1 MAVKQRSN
9 KYWARRAE
17 EGLNKALKTSAS
29 YERLINRVYTEASI
43 NLTQELQRLYRNAY
57 KGDKSFDMDKLNALE
72 PSGNVERFKA
82 AMQRQG
88 LYRELPDNY
97 KGRLTRLEML
107 DAQIWAEVKRAGQKE
122 TAYNTDAYRKIVN
135 NGYKN
140 AQSVIAKGTNT
151 SFTFNKLNTGAVNTI
166 LNNQFDGANYSERI
180 WGQTD
185 VLANEL
191 QQKLAT
197 AVATGQNY
205 ERTAREFRQ
214 RFNVKKTYAERLIRT
229 ESCYF
234 ETEAKLQAYK
244 DLGITELV
252 FVATLDSRTSEIC
265 QHADGER
272 IKISEAVV
280 GENIPPLH
288 PNCRSTVRAYI
299 AEEFEP
305 EERIER
311 IRGKNSYTDN
321 QTYEEWKTSRVKSL
335 INVIGGKLD
344 LKSMQVIANGIKYD
358 ADSMFDLD
366 PVLLGGMQNSAEG
379 VINSYG
385 LEAWLKQNG
394 NLNFYSQPMY
404 GGVIASTNRK
414 RPHIGVNSSYYVDN
428 KKLVR
433 AVRNGVNKHHFMPAK
448 RYRDYTINHELGHL
462 VENYI
467 LANHN
472 TDAHAAVIIKEVF
485 DMVVKD
491 TGLTASKAW
500 QQHMSGYGKIKAREA
515 FAESFANMRGGA
527 INPFGRALKKWL
539 SDESNLRRDWDAY
552 DKSKGAIIK
561 ARKRGK

>member
-82 AMQRQG
+82 AMRRQG

-166 LNNQFDGANYSERI
+166 LNNKFDGANYSERI

-205 ERTAREFRQ
+205 ERTAREFRE
-214 RFNVKKTYAERLIRT
+214 RFNVKKSYAERLIRT

-305 EERIER
+305 TERIARNADER
-311 IRGKNSYTDN
+311 NVYVQQ
-321 QTYEEWKTSRVKSL
+321 QTYEEWAKANPTVASNGSVPPPSNNPIVAHFDNTAKAANIDYLDAKEMVKQPTEEEIISKLAGGDLTEGSCASLALAYAANKNGWDVLDFRGGISRGLFSRNISMVR
-335 INVIGGKLD
+335 IGNLD
-344 LKSMQVIANGIKYD
+344 KAIKYSENNYD
-358 ADSMFDLD
+358 AFKAASK
-366 PVLLGGMQNSAEG
+366 VLANIKAGSKHEYILSVSRHTAVVKRLSNGNYMYLELQSGKGNNGWHELTLTALRQRFGCTKQRTIYGERLKQEALL
-379 VINSYG
+379 VDINSF
-385 LEAWLKQNG
+385 KG
-394 NLNFYSQPMY
+394 NQDFRHIMGYINTKAGNQ
-404 GGVIASTNRK
+404 RK
-414 RPHIGVNSSYYVDN
+414 G
-428 KKLVR
+428 
-433 AVRNGVNKHHFMPAK
+433 
-448 RYRDYTINHELGHL
+448 
-462 VENYI
+462 
-467 LANHN
+467 
-472 TDAHAAVIIKEVF
+472 
-485 DMVVKD
+485 
-491 TGLTASKAW
+491 
-500 QQHMSGYGKIKAREA
+500 Q
-515 FAESFANMRGGA
+515 
-527 INPFGRALKKWL
+527 
-539 SDESNLRRDWDAY
+539 
-552 DKSKGAIIK
+552 KGNEK
-561 ARKRGK
+561 

>member
-29 YERLINRVYTEASI
+29 YERLINKVYTDASI
-43 NLTQELQRLYRNAY
+43 KLTQELQRLYRNAY
-57 KGDKSFDMDKLNALE
+57 KRNDGFDMVKLNALE

-88 LYRELPDNY
+88 LYRELPANY
-97 KGRLTRLEML
+97 RGRLTRLEML
-107 DAQIWAEVKRAGQKE
+107 DAQIWAEVKKAGQKE
-122 TAYNTDAYRKIVN
+122 TAYNTAAYRKIVN

-151 SFTFNKLNTGAVNTI
+151 SFTFNKLNTNAVNTI

-205 ERTAREFRQ
+205 ERTAREFRE
-214 RFNVKKTYAERLIRT
+214 RFNVKQSYAERLIRT

-234 ETEAKLQAYK
+234 ETEAKIQAYK
-244 DLGITELV
+244 DMGIEEVV

-272 IKISEAVV
+272 IKISELVV
-280 GENIPPLH
+280 GENAPPLH
-288 PNCRSTVRAYI
+288 PNCRSTLRAYVG
-299 AEEFEP
+299 EDFEP
-305 EERIER
+305 EARIER

-321 QTYEEWKTSRVKSL
+321 QNYEEWKTNRVKSL
-335 INVIGGKLD
+335 VSAVGGVLNPRT
-344 LKSMQVIANGIKYD
+344 MQVVANGINYD

-366 PVLLGGMQNSAEG
+366 PVLLGGMQNSAESI
-379 VINSYG
+379 VDTYG
-385 LEAWLKQNG
+385 LEGWLKQNG
-394 NLNFYSQPMY
+394 NLSFYSKPMY
-404 GGVIASTNRK
+404 GGVIASTNRR
-414 RPHIGVNSSYYVDN
+414 RPHIGVNSSYYTN
-428 KKLVR
+428 SKKLER
-433 AVRNGVNKHHFMPAK
+433 AVRNGVKKHHFMPAK

-462 VENYI
+462 VENYV
-467 LANHN
+467 LKNHN
-472 TDAHAAVIIKEVF
+472 TDANAAVIIKELS
-485 DMVVKD
+485 DMVVKE
-491 TGLTASKAW
+491 TGLTTSKAW
-500 QQHMSGYGKIKAREA
+500 HKYMSGYGKTKAREA

-527 INPFGRALKKWL
+527 INPYGRALKKWL
-539 SDESNLRRDWDAY
+539 SEESNIHRDWDAY
-552 DKSKGAIIK
+552 AKSNGAIIK